1 MRSGLL
7 ILAVLAASCRD
18 SSLLGA
24 QGDLR
29 VDPQHLD
36 FPSAWEG
43 HSATAA
49 VTVTN
54 AGRGGLEVALS
65 VTPPFTVAPT
75 LSLAGGADDLVTI
88 TLPASSAGDFTGVLS
103 VSAGG
108 KNIDVTLNAHVSAV
122 PACEASECH
131 VSTFDPALGECVE
144 APGREDEPCGAHNVC
159 IIGAVCRN
167 GSCMGALLNCDDGD
181 ACTTD
186 SCDRGT
192 GCRHDTVTCV
202 EPANPCLAALCDPST
217 GCGTTPVE
225 DGVLCGANDCA
236 TAHVCIDGACVT
248 RPSPEGSQCAPA
260 SGCIGTSSCVNSV
273 CTPPAPSIQTPA
285 WKYGPIAEH
294 DLVFRGHVD
303 NDGNAYLVD
312 TYPRLDTGEID
323 ALETELVSFTPN
335 GLQRFRVSLASGC
348 TGCRY
353 GVEFAID
360 TIGDRLFYVLRDEL
374 IARSLTDG
382 HVLWHVPYADGVPV
396 YDGRPDGGGAYS
408 PSAPMLIGTNAVAV
422 PVMEG
427 LSDHHSYVRVFDRAT
442 GALRWQFHRK
452 GHLYTPGVTG
462 NGELWTS
469 SANCWAPAGE
479 VSRVAPTGLE
489 LGSHF
494 YNWMPQSYGEDE
506 AFGWDTNTGYPNS
519 VDDTMAS
526 RDLSASL
533 GATRIYGTPLVL
545 DSLIVFKEQDG
556 TLRSVDLVTGPNFAI
571 TDPRTMTGMQLLRS
585 GGVGWAGPATNGGGG
600 YVRAVDPHGAQIYE
614 CPLSVPVDGPF
625 SIVGGRLY
633 ANSDNNLVVFTTPG
647 LDASPRGWSG
657 ERGSPEHSG
666 RAR

>member
-29 VDPQHLD
+29 VEPQHLD

-43 HSATAA
+43 QPATAA

-54 AGRGGLEVALS
+54 AGRGRLEVTLTA
-65 VTPPFTVAPT
+65 TAPFQVAPT
-75 LSLAGGADDLVTI
+75 LSLAGGADETVTV
-88 TLPASSAGDFTGVLS
+88 TLPASSAGDFEGVLS
-103 VSAGG
+103 VSAGE
-108 KNIDVTLNAHVSAV
+108 KKFDVTLNAHVAEHPV
-122 PACEASECH
+122 CEASECH
-131 VSTFDPALGECVE
+131 VSTFDPVRGECVE
-144 APGREDEPCGAHNVC
+144 APGNEDAPCGAHNAC

-167 GSCMGALLNCDDGD
+167 GTCMGTPRDCDDGD
-181 ACTTD
+181 ACTSD
-186 SCDRGT
+186 SCARAA
-192 GCRHDTVTCV
+192 GCRHDAITCA

-217 GCGTTPVE
+217 GCGSTPVE
-225 DGVLCGANDCA
+225 DGVLCGDNDCS

-260 SGCIGTSSCVNSV
+260 SGCIGPSACVNSI
-273 CTPPAPSIQTPA
+273 CTPPPPSIQTPA
-285 WKYGPIAEH
+285 WRYGPIPEH
-294 DLVFRGHVD
+294 ELVFRGHVD
-303 NDGNAYLVD
+303 NDGNAYLVESYFQDD
-312 TYPRLDTGEID
+312 TQEID
-323 ALETELVSFTPN
+323 TLVTELVSFAPN
-335 GLQRFRVSLASGC
+335 GLERFREVVATGC
-348 TGCRY
+348 NGCRY
-353 GVEFAID
+353 GIEFALD
-360 TIGDRLFYVLRDEL
+360 TTGGRLFYVLRDEL
-374 IARSLTDG
+374 VARSLTDG

-408 PSAPMLIGTNAVAV
+408 PSAPMLVGTNAVAV

-442 GALRWQFHRK
+442 GQLRWQFHRK
-452 GHLYTPGVTG
+452 GHLYGPGVTG
-462 NGELWTS
+462 DGELWTS

-479 VSRVAPTGLE
+479 VSRVASTGVE

-494 YNWMPQSYGEDE
+494 YTWMPQAYGDDE
-506 AFGWDTNTGYPNS
+506 AFGYDTNTGTVNR
-519 VDDTMAS
+519 VDDGLLMH
-526 RDLSASL
+526 DLSPMV
-533 GATRIYGTPLVL
+533 GNQHIYGTPLVL
-545 DSLIVFKEQDG
+545 DSIIVFKEPDG
-556 TLRSVDLVTGPNFAI
+556 TVRSFDLTTGQNFAL
-571 TDPRTMTGMQLLRS
+571 TDPRPMSGIQLLRS
-585 GGVGWAGPATNGGGG
+585 GGVGWAGSTATGG

-625 SIVGGRLY
+625 SIVGGRVY
-633 ANSDNNLVVFTTPG
+633 ANSGSNLVVFTTPG

-657 ERGSPEHSG
+657 ERGSPERSG